1 MSTKILIRK
10 ANAQDSRF
18 LLKIHNESVKKK
30 FINSIIIKKK
40 DINIWNKWFKKK
52 NKLKNYVLYI
62 GIHKKNKKLGFV
74 SFSEIDKNIFE
85 VRIGILSIFY
95 GKGLGT
101 LFLKKTLQKFIKK
114 KKPKKIISFVKK
126 FNIRS
131 AKCFLK
137 NGFKKKNISTK
148 KINLKSFNP
157 KTENSYVLIK

>member
-1 MSTKILIRK
+1 MSAKVLIRK
-10 ANAQDSRF
+10 VNSQDSYF

-40 DINIWNKWFKKK
+40 DIYIWDKWLKEK

-62 GIHKKNKKLGFV
+62 GKLEKNKKFGFV
-74 SFSEIDKNIFE
+74 SFSEIKKNIFE

-101 LFLKKTLQKFIKK
+101 LLLKKSLQKFIKK
-114 KKPKKIISFVKK
+114 KKPKKIISLVKK

-131 AKCFLK
+131 SKCFLK

-148 KINLKSFNP
+148 KLNLKTFNP